1 MKENIDIIE
10 DHWRK
15 YLPLKYANKFPL
27 KQKRE
32 ILSTVKS
39 RRHQTEKYIVETFYK
54 PISRT

>member
-1 MKENIDIIE
+1 MKEISIIE
-10 DHWRK
+10 DNWRK

-27 KQKRE
+27 KQKKE
-32 ILSTVKS
+32 ISDTVIS